1 MRKLIIGILICCPI
15 ISWGQISKGFEALKM
30 YDFFKAKYIFTKS
43 LKSNPA
49 AANFGLALIHYD
61 SLNHFHQLDSAITRI
76 VKAEESY
83 HLLTPKQKVK
93 IWEVGVIDSSI
104 RGLKFRIFD
113 AGFKRAKKINTEI
126 AWSTY
131 LKNFSG
137 SPFLNEAIKN
147 RNEVCYNAAVAANAI
162 APLISFIEK
171 FPDADEIINAK
182 DLLDDLQ
189 FNEAKKSNQIN
200 DYENFISKYP
210 KSKHVNDADD
220 AIYSLSVKETSID
233 QIYAFV
239 KLFPKNRN
247 TLNAWEIL
255 YELYT
260 GDQRVESF
268 TEFKEKFPEYPFQD
282 KVYRDVALSKTRLFP
297 AIENEKWGFVDSTG
311 KVVIQYQYEEAGAFS
326 ENLAT
331 VKLEGKFG
339 FINKTGI
346 TVIKPQ
352 FEEADRFI
360 NGLSLVEINNTTG
373 LIDQRGNWIFKID
386 SASISGPVNNFY
398 IVEKGETAFFLNR
411 KGKSINNEFEN
422 LSEFHG
428 YRAAF
433 KKDGNVGYIDTLGNI
448 IVPAIYEE
456 GSDFENGFAQVKK
469 NELCGLI
476 DDEGKFIIPLKFDFI
491 GNTEHTLIKV
501 ISNEK
506 CGYFEKSGVN
516 KIPFGNL
523 CASSILGIDGF
534 NGPLA
539 RIDKKSKKGFIDVTG
554 KIVIP
559 TIYDDA
565 QYYSEGLI
573 AVRKKKVW
581 GFIQKNGKMAIDFQ
595 FDAVYPFS
603 EGYSKVKKKG
613 KWSLINKEGKLMLP
627 ANFDQLQDLNGYIVG
642 HQNNLKGLIS
652 LNNKKVELLTEFI
665 YDDIIKS
672 EDAGIFQLLKN
683 GKMALFH
690 VEKKAIFWKEEG
702 W

>member
-1 MRKLIIGILICCPI
+1 MKKLLVGILFCCPI
-15 ISWGQISKGFEALKM
+15 ICLGQISKGFEALKM
-30 YDFFKAKYIFTKS
+30 YDFFKAKHIFTKS

-83 HLLTPKQKVK
+83 HLLTPKQIFK
-93 IWEVGVIDSSI
+93 IRKFGVFDSSI
-104 RGLKFRIFD
+104 ADLKFRIYD
-113 AGFKRAKKINTEI
+113 AGFKRAKKLNVEI
-126 AWSTY
+126 GWTTY

-137 SPFLNEAIKN
+137 SPFLIEAIKN
-147 RNEVCYNAAVAANAI
+147 RNEVSFNTAVAANSI

-171 FPDADEIINAK
+171 YPDADQIVNAK

-189 FNEAKKSNQIN
+189 FNEVKKSNLLG
-200 DYENFISKYP
+200 DYENFILKYP
-210 KSKHVNDADD
+210 SSKHVSDAEDV
-220 AIYSLSVKETSID
+220 IYSISVTEPSID
-233 QIYAFV
+233 QIYSFV

-326 ENLAT
+326 ENLAA

-360 NGLSLVEINNTTG
+360 NGLSLVENNITEG

-398 IVEKGETAFFLNR
+398 IVEKSEASFFLNR
-411 KGKSINNEFEN
+411 KGKRNNIEFEY

-476 DDEGKFIIPLKFDFI
+476 DEEGKFIIPLKFDFI

-501 ISNEK
+501 ILNGK
-506 CGYFEKSGVN
+506 CAYYQKSGLN

-539 RIDKKSKKGFIDVTG
+539 RIDKKSKKGFIDSNG

-581 GFIQKNGKMAIDFQ
+581 GFIQKNGKTAIDFQ
-595 FDAVYPFS
+595 FDAVYPFFG
-603 EGYSKVKKKG
+603 GYSKVKRKG
-613 KWSLINKEGKLMLP
+613 KWGIINKEGKLMLP
-627 ANFDQLQDLNGYIVG
+627 ANFDQLQDMNGCIVG

-652 LNNKKVELLTEFI
+652 LNNKKVELLTEFVF
-665 YDDIIKS
+665 DDIIKT

>member
-1 MRKLIIGILICCPI
+1 MKKLIVGILLSCPI
-15 ISWGQISKGFEALKM
+15 TSIGQISKGFEALKI
-30 YDFFKAKYIFTKS
+30 YDFFKAKNIFTKS
-43 LKSNPA
+43 IKSNPT

-61 SLNHFHQLDSAITRI
+61 SLNHFHQLDSAISRI
-76 VKAEESY
+76 FKAEESY

-93 IWEVGVIDSSI
+93 IWETGVIDSSI
-104 RGLKFRIFD
+104 AGLKFRIFD
-113 AGFKRAKKINTEI
+113 AGFKRAKKINTEV
-126 AWSTY
+126 AWRTY
-131 LKNFSG
+131 LRNFSG
-137 SPFLNEAIKN
+137 SPFLNEAIKS
-147 RNEVCYNAAVAANAI
+147 RNEVCYNNAVNTNAI

-171 FPDADEIINAK
+171 YPDADEIGNAK
-182 DLLDDLQ
+182 ELLDDLI
-189 FNEAKKSNQIN
+189 FNEAKKSNLLG
-200 DYENFISKYP
+200 DYENFILKYP
-210 KSKHVNDADD
+210 SSKHVSDAED
-220 AIYSLSVKETSID
+220 AIYSISVTEPSID

-282 KVYRDVALSKTRLFP
+282 KVYRDVALSQTRLFP

-311 KVVIQYQYEEAGAFS
+311 KVVIQYQYEEAGSFN
-326 ENLAT
+326 ENLAA

-352 FEEADRFI
+352 FEEADHFI
-360 NGLSLVEINNTTG
+360 NGLSLVEISNTVG

-386 SASISGPVNNFY
+386 SASISGPANNFY
-398 IVEKGETAFFLNR
+398 IVEKSEASFFLNR
-411 KGKSINNEFEN
+411 KGKNINIEFEN
-422 LSEFHG
+422 LSEFNG

-448 IVPAIYEE
+448 VVPAIYEE

-476 DDEGKFIIPLKFDFI
+476 DKDGKFIIPLKFDFI
-491 GNTEHTLIKV
+491 GHTDKTLIKAV
-501 ISNEK
+501 SKDK
-506 CGYFEKSGVN
+506 CGYFENSGII

-523 CASSILGIDGF
+523 CAAPILGIDGF

-539 RIDKKSKKGFIDVTG
+539 RIDKKSKKGFIDVNG

-573 AVRKKKVW
+573 AVRKKKLW

-603 EGYSKVKKKG
+603 GRYSKVKKKG
-613 KWSLINKEGKLMLP
+613 KWGLIDKEGKFILP
-627 ANFDQLQDLNGYIVG
+627 ANFDQLQDFNGYIVG
-642 HQNNLKGLIS
+642 YQNNQKGLIS

>member
-1 MRKLIIGILICCPI
+1 MKKLIVGILLSCPI
-15 ISWGQISKGFEALKM
+15 ISFGQISKGFEALKM
-30 YDFFKAKYIFTKS
+30 YDFFKAKRIFIKS
-43 LKSNPA
+43 IKSNPA
-49 AANFGLALIHYD
+49 AANFGLALIFYD

-76 VKAEESY
+76 VKAEEHY
-83 HLLTPKQKVK
+83 QLLTPKQKVK
-93 IWEVGVIDSSI
+93 IWELGVIDSSLA
-104 RGLKFRIFD
+104 GLKYRIFD

-126 AWSTY
+126 AWSNY

-137 SPFLNEAIKN
+137 SPFLNEAVKN
-147 RNEVCYNAAVAANAI
+147 RNEVCYNTAVAAKAI
-162 APLISFIEK
+162 APLVSFIEK
-171 FPDADEIINAK
+171 YPDADEILNAK
-182 DLLDDLQ
+182 ELLDDLI
-189 FNEAKKSNQIN
+189 FNEAKKSNQLV
-200 DYENFISKYP
+200 DYENFILKYP
-210 KSKHVNDADD
+210 SSKHVSDADD
-220 AIYSLSVKETSID
+220 AIYEISVTEPSID

-247 TLNAWEIL
+247 TTNAWEIL

-282 KVYRDVALSKTRLFP
+282 KVYRDVALSQTRLFP

-311 KVVIQYQYEEAGAFS
+311 KVVIQYQFEEAGTFS
-326 ENLAT
+326 ENLAA

-346 TVIKPQ
+346 TVIKPL

-360 NGLSLVEINNTTG
+360 NGLSLVEINSTVG
-373 LIDQRGNWIFKID
+373 LIDQRGNWIFKLD

-398 IVEKGETAFFLNR
+398 IVEKEETSFFLNR
-411 KGKSINNEFEN
+411 KGKSINNEFES
-422 LSEFHG
+422 LSEFNG
-428 YRAAF
+428 FRAAF
-433 KKDGNVGYIDTLGNI
+433 KKDGYVGYIDTLGNTI
-448 IVPAIYEE
+448 IPPIYEE

-469 NELCGLI
+469 KELCGLI
-476 DDEGKFIIPLKFDFI
+476 NEDGKFIIPLKFDFI
-491 GNTEHTLIKV
+491 GNTNKTLIKV
-501 ISNEK
+501 VSKGK
-506 CGYFEKSGVN
+506 CGYFDKSGFN

-523 CASSILGIDGF
+523 CASPILGIDGF

-539 RIDKKSKKGFIDVTG
+539 RIDKKSKKGFIDVNG

-573 AVRKKKVW
+573 AVRKKKLW
-581 GFIQKNGKMAIDFQ
+581 GFIQKNGKMAVDFQ

-603 EGYSKVKKKG
+603 GGYSKVKKKG
-613 KWSLINKEGKLMLP
+613 KWSIINKDGKFMLP
-627 ANFDQLQDLNGYIVG
+627 VNFDLLQDFNGYIVG
-642 HQNNLKGLIS
+642 HQNNQKGLIS

-683 GKMALFH
+683 GKMALFL